1 MPQRALSCTRASLYR
16 TGGPEHGPGN
26 ARGGMPI
33 TEVRNPDRYPVPAHS
48 PAERGFAPLR
58 FRPARFGKAGPYAS
72 DNTPRNDPGTAVA
85 KHAATGQPVPE
96 NRTRCGRTSSIH
108 RNGLSIAGESS
119 LRSRSDDDFFP
130 YPTPG
135 LSERSV
141 ANRPKQE
148 TGYLWIRIARIYN
161 GTPPVPSMS
170 SRIRPPASHA
180 SGNLSSTAAFPSL
193 RSNVIGVQ
201 SEAAGNE
208 SPGIDPPASILRKSS
223 AWPPFSHLYSK
234 ER

>member
-85 KHAATGQPVPE
+85 KHAATGQPVPDTM
-96 NRTRCGRTSSIH
+96 RPDKLHTSQRAFDRRRKLVAIPFGRRLLSLSDTRSLGAFRRKPAEA
-108 RNGLSIAGESS
+108 RNGL
-119 LRSRSDDDFFP
+119 LMDTD
-130 YPTPG
+130 
-135 LSERSV
+135 
-141 ANRPKQE
+141 
-148 TGYLWIRIARIYN
+148 
-161 GTPPVPSMS
+161 
-170 SRIRPPASHA
+170 
-180 SGNLSSTAAFPSL
+180 
-193 RSNVIGVQ
+193 
-201 SEAAGNE
+201 
-208 SPGIDPPASILRKSS
+208 SPDI
-223 AWPPFSHLYSK
+223 
-234 ER
+234 